1 MAMLNMLNN
10 QMVYFVVYMCLF
22 CHVHTFDLVTPFQAG
37 EQIRH
42 RQNSPWTQG
51 CSNKM
56 AVGMAC
62 LWECAAG

>member
-1 MAMLNMLNN
+1 MAMLNN

-37 EQIRH
+37 EH
-42 RQNSPWTQG
+42 EPSPEFADSG
-51 CSNKM
+51 VLKSN
-56 AVGMAC
+56 GWMAC